1 MNYSKIIE
9 ENKRRVA
16 SSKTEYNP
24 ITDKGCCHDRVA
36 ITISDMPLPEQW
48 IPKTMLEE
56 IPLVKLLVESGS
68 IKSFIE
74 NELKIVYTNESYD
87 EIWKAYI
94 KIRIRYDFEFWA
106 IMYVLIKPKDGGD
119 NIPFFLYR
127 PQRKLLRVMESMRI
141 ANTPIR
147 IILLKARQWGG
158 STLVQIYMAWIQLVH
173 KSNWNSTICA
183 HVKTSSQN
191 IHGMYARFIEKYPP
205 WLLDSKEQIKFRPY
219 MRSQSASIINE
230 TQCKVIIGS
239 SQAPESVRGE
249 DASMAHCSEVAFYE
263 KTENNTPEQLIR
275 SVCGGISTAPYTIIV
290 YESTANGTGDY
301 FHTEWLRANKPED
314 DPEKSDKT
322 PVFVAWFEIEIYS
335 SHVENYKKL
344 IDSFTDYDWWLWSK
358 GATLE
363 NISWYKNKR
372 KEYRDH
378 SDMKA
383 EYPSDDVEA
392 FKHSGETVFDPYKV
406 AELQKGCMKPEYI
419 GELSG
424 DSQKGKEAFKN
435 IRFNSDVIGRLKI
448 WEMPDNTPISNR
460 YITIVDVGGRGSKAD
475 YSVIT
480 VIDRYW
486 LMYAGKVAI
495 VAQWRGH
502 IDHDLLA
509 WKAAQIATFY
519 NKCLLVIESNT
530 YETEKTDGEHTEY
543 ILDQISAAYDNLY
556 SRVSSDKIK
565 EGVPAKW
572 GFHTN
577 VSTKTLIVDSMVES
591 VRELDYIERDLDAC
605 HELNVYEK
613 KKNGAFGARD
623 GHHDDIAMT
632 RFIGIYVSKQLPVPK
647 KIKTEIK
654 KRKTTIISEAS
665 I

>member
-1 MNYSKIIE
+1 MSYSDIIK
-9 ENKRRVA
+9 ENKSRISRNK
-16 SSKTEYNP
+16 SEYNP
-24 ITDKGCCHDRVA
+24 ITGKGCCHERVA
-36 ITISDMPLPEQW
+36 ISVSDMPIPEQW
-48 IPKTMLEE
+48 IPKAMLNE
-56 IPLVKLLVESGS
+56 IPLVRLLAESGS
-68 IKSFIE
+68 IKDFIE
-74 NELKIVYTNESYD
+74 NELKIDYTDQIFN

-94 KIRIRYDFEFWA
+94 KTRIRYDFEFWA

-119 NIPFFLYR
+119 NIPFYLYK
-127 PQRKLLRVMESMRI
+127 PQRKLLQVLESMRI
-141 ANTPIR
+141 AGKPIR
-147 IILLKARQWGG
+147 VILLKARQWGG

-173 KSNWNSTICA
+173 KKNWNSTICA

-191 IHGMYARFIEKYPP
+191 IHGMYARFIEKYPS
-205 WLLDSKEQIKFRPY
+205 WLLNSTEQIKFRPY
-219 MRSQSASIINE
+219 MRSQSTSIISE

-239 SQAPESVRGE
+239 SQSPESVRGE

-263 KTENNTPEQLIR
+263 KTDNNTPEQLIR

-301 FHTEWLRANKPED
+301 FHTEWLRAKKGE
-314 DPEKSDKT
+314 SDKI
-322 PVFVAWFEIEIYS
+322 PVFVSWFEIEIYS
-335 SHVENYKKL
+335 MPVENYKEL
-344 IDSFTDYDWWLWSK
+344 IESFTDYDWWLWGK

-363 NISWYKNKR
+363 SIAWYKNKR

-406 AELQKGCMKPEYI
+406 AELEKGCIVPDFI

-424 DSQKGKEAFKN
+424 DAIKENDALKN
-435 IRFNSDVIGRLKI
+435 VHFNPDLIGRLKI
-448 WEMPDNTPISNR
+448 WEMPDEMPISNR
-460 YITIVDVGGRGSKAD
+460 YLTIVDVGGRSSKAD

-480 VIDRYW
+480 VLDRYW
-486 LMYAGKVAI
+486 LMHAGKITV

-519 NKCLLVIESNT
+519 NKSLLVIEANT

-543 ILDQISAAYDNLY
+543 ILDQISKEYDNLY
-556 SRVSSDKIK
+556 SRVPSDKIK
-565 EGVPAKW
+565 EGIPAKW

-577 VSTKTLIVDSMVES
+577 VSTKTLIVDSMVET

-605 HELNVYEK
+605 HEFNVFEK
-613 KKNGAFGARD
+613 KKNGAFGARE

-632 RFIGIYVSKQLPVPK
+632 RFIGIYVSKQLPIPK
-647 KIKTEIK
+647 EIISQPT
-654 KRKTTIISEAS
+654 KRKTSVISEATM
-665 I
+665 

>member
-1 MNYSKIIE
+1 MNYSDLIK
-9 ENKRRVA
+9 ENKLRISQNR
-16 SSKTEYNP
+16 SEYNP
-24 ITDKGCCHDRVA
+24 ITGKGCCHDRISIVV
-36 ITISDMPLPEQW
+36 SDMPIPEQW

-56 IPLVKLLVESGS
+56 IPLVRLLVESGS
-68 IKSFIE
+68 IKDFIE
-74 NELKIVYTNESYD
+74 NELKVDYTDQLFNEM
-87 EIWKAYI
+87 WKAFI
-94 KIRIRYDFEFWA
+94 KIRIKYDFEFWA

-119 NIPFFLYR
+119 NIPFYLYK
-127 PQRKLLRVMESMRI
+127 PQRKLLQVLESMRI
-141 ANTPIR
+141 SGKPIR
-147 IILLKARQWGG
+147 VILLKARQWGG

-173 KSNWNSTICA
+173 KKNWNSTICA

-191 IHGMYARFIEKYPP
+191 IHGMYARFIEKYPA
-205 WLLDSKEQIKFRPY
+205 WLLNSTEQIKFRPY
-219 MRSQSASIINE
+219 MRSQSTSIISE

-239 SQAPESVRGE
+239 SQSPESVRGE

-275 SVCGGISTAPYTIIV
+275 SVCGGISTAPYTVIV

-301 FHTEWLRANKPED
+301 FHTEWLRAKKGE
-314 DPEKSDKT
+314 SDKI
-322 PVFVAWFEIEIYS
+322 PVFVSWFEIEIYS
-335 SHVENYKKL
+335 TPVDNYKSL
-344 IDSFTDYDWWLWSK
+344 IDSFNDYDWWLWNK

-363 NISWYKNKR
+363 SIAWYKNKR

-406 AELQKGCMKPEYI
+406 AELEKGCMTAEFI

-424 DSQKGKEAFKN
+424 NATKGGGSLKN
-435 IRFNSDVIGRLKI
+435 IRFNSDVTGRLKV
-448 WEMPDNTPISNR
+448 WEMPDPAPVSNR
-460 YITIVDVGGRGSKAD
+460 YLIIVDVGGRSSKAD

-480 VIDRYW
+480 VMDRYW
-486 LMYAGKVAI
+486 LMCAGKVVV

-519 NKCLLVIESNT
+519 NKSLLIIESNT

-543 ILDQISAAYDNLY
+543 ILDQISKEYDNLY
-556 SRVSSDKIK
+556 ARTPSDKIK
-565 EGVPAKW
+565 EGIPAKW

-577 VSTKTLIVDSMVES
+577 VSTKTLIVDSMVET

-605 HELNVYEK
+605 HELNVFEK
-613 KKNGAFGARD
+613 KKNGSFGARE
-623 GHHDDIAMT
+623 GHHDDIAVT
-632 RFIGIYVSKQLPVPK
+632 RFIGIYVSKQLPMPK
-647 KIKTEIK
+647 ATVSQPTK
-654 KRKTTIISEAS
+654 KKVSIISEAT

>member
-1 MNYSKIIE
+1 MNYSEIIE
-9 ENKRRVA
+9 ENKRRIA
-16 SSKTEYNP
+16 GNQEEYNP
-24 ITDKGCCHDRVA
+24 ITGKGCCHKRIA
-36 ITISDMPLPEQW
+36 ITISDAPIPKQW
-48 IPKTMLEE
+48 IPEEMINE
-56 IPLVKLLVESGS
+56 IPLVKLIVESGS
-68 IKSFIE
+68 IKDFIE
-74 NELKIVYTNESYD
+74 NELKLEYNENLFD

-94 KIRIRYDFEFWA
+94 KVRIKYDFEFWA

-119 NIPFFLYR
+119 NIPFYLYR
-127 PQRKLLRVMESMRI
+127 PQRKLLRVLESMRI
-141 ANTPIR
+141 AGKPIR
-147 IILLKARQWGG
+147 VILLKARQWGG

-173 KSNWNSTICA
+173 KRNWNSTICA
-183 HVKTSSQN
+183 HVKTSAQN

-205 WLLDSKEQIKFRPY
+205 WLLDSTEQIKFRPY

-230 TQCKVIIGS
+230 VQCKVIIGS

-263 KTENNTPEQLIR
+263 NTENNTPEQLIR
-275 SVCGGISTAPYTIIV
+275 SVCGGISTAPYTVIV

-301 FHTEWLRANKPED
+301 FHTEWLRAKKTD
-314 DPEKSDKT
+314 SDPEKSDKT

-335 SHVENYKKL
+335 QRVENYKTL
-344 IDSFTDYDWWLWSK
+344 IDTFTEYDWWLWEK

-363 NISWYKNKR
+363 NIAWYKNKR

-383 EYPSDDVEA
+383 EYPSDDIEA

-406 AELQKGCMKPEYI
+406 AELEKGCIAPEYL

-424 DSQKGKEAFKN
+424 NGIKGKEALKN
-435 IRFNSDVIGRLKI
+435 IRFNPDITGRFKI
-448 WEMPDNTPISNR
+448 WELPDPTPISNR
-460 YITIVDVGGRGSKAD
+460 YLAIVDVGGRSSKAD

-480 VIDRYW
+480 VLDRFW
-486 LMYAGKVAI
+486 LMHAGKVAV

-509 WKAAQIATFY
+509 WKAALVATFY
-519 NKCLLVIESNT
+519 NECLLVIESNT

-543 ILDQISAAYDNLY
+543 ILDQISEEYDNLY
-556 SRVSSDKIK
+556 ARVPADKIK
-565 EGVPAKW
+565 EGIPAKW

-577 VSTKTLIVDSMVES
+577 VSTKTLIVDSMVET
-591 VRELDYIERDLDAC
+591 VRELDYIEHDLDAC

-632 RFIGIYVSKQLPVPK
+632 RFIGIYISKQLPIPKAITKETTKK
-647 KIKTEIK
+647 KIS
-654 KRKTTIISEAS
+654 IISEAT